1 MSFSSISNIQAFL
14 VTLNILLVSFFWRQ
28 QTAVVRDKPLNAPC
42 AYAKQQT
49 DGVSKQLLN
58 IKPFV
63 FSVNDQQSLLLIN
76 CEHANTR
83 QSFGATL

>member
-1 MSFSSISNIQAFL
+1 MSFSSISNIQA
-14 VTLNILLVSFFWRQ
+14 Q

-63 FSVNDQQSLLLIN
+63 FSVNDQQSLLLID

-83 QSFGATL
+83 QSFGAML